1 MKVLGAA
8 FVMLVKMRSAGA
20 PRPCGEVGSVN
31 QGQLDCQRAAPGA
44 ALWIARRVTS
54 RVSGRRH

>member
-20 PRPCGEVGSVN
+20 PRPCGEVGSVDL
-31 QGQLDCQRAAPGA
+31 GQFDRQRAPGTA
-44 ALWIARRVTS
+44 SWIARRVTS
-54 RVSGRRH
+54 RVSERRH